1 MKPQPTKPAASQRL
15 LSLDALRGFDM
26 LFIMGFAGLVAALCK
41 LWPGEFSDWTAAQ
54 MGHADWNGFFHHDTI
69 FPLFLFIAGISFPFS
84 LAKQR
89 EKGMSERSIYLKVI
103 RRGLTLVV
111 LGFVYSGLFKLDFAT
126 LRLPSVLGRIGLA
139 WMFAALLFVN
149 FNVRSR
155 AVIAAAI
162 LLGYGLL
169 LQFAAAPDAGG
180 AGPLTLEGNIVGY
193 VDRIVMPT
201 HLLGGRGFDPEGLLS
216 TLPAIVTA
224 MLGMFTG
231 EFVRRSEERTSGSR
245 KALWMAAGAVVLL
258 VLALCLDPLQPINKK
273 LWTPAFVF
281 AAGSLLAGHVRSVLL
296 YNRCAAVAAV
306 ELFLQGH
313 RRQFDHD
320 LHGPADRPR
329 ELHLGVFS
337 SAGWLRNSRPRRPP
351 WSSRR
356 DTSPSA
362 GCCYGSS
369 TGKRYTSK
377 SDRPP
382 TTGRRIRK
390 VRLFSCPETEYDQ
403 LSKIIYRISIK
414 IICFSK
420 FVSYVCGVE
429 NRKRH
434 PMEIEKVIRI
444 LTIFLVVA
452 AFAVKVATHLMFPQS
467 PHGFDLPIV
476 IVLVLCLTNIW
487 RKTDK
492 QEENSNK

>member
-1 MKPQPTKPAASQRL
+1 MKQSERL
-15 LSLDALRGFDM
+15 MSLDALRGFDM
-26 LFIMGFAGLVAALCK
+26 LFIMGFAGLVTALCK
-41 LWPGEFSDWTAAQ
+41 LCPGEFSDWMTAQ

-103 RRGLTLVV
+103 RRGLTLVA

-149 FNVRSR
+149 FNVRTR

-169 LQFAAAPDAGG
+169 LQFVAAPDAGG

-193 VDRIVMPT
+193 VDRIVMPS

-245 KALWMAAGAVVLL
+245 KTLWMAAGAVALL
-258 VLALCLDPLQPINKK
+258 ALALCLDPLQPINKK

-281 AAGSLLAGHVRSVLL
+281 AAGAYSLGMFALFYYIIDVCQWRRWSYFFKVIGVNSITIYMVQRIVRVS
-296 YNRCAAVAAV
+296 
-306 ELFLQGH
+306 
-313 RRQFDHD
+313 
-320 LHGPADRPR
+320 
-329 ELHLGVFS
+329 
-337 SAGWLRNSRPRRPP
+337 
-351 WSSRR
+351 
-356 DTSPSA
+356 
-362 GCCYGSS
+362 
-369 TGKRYTSK
+369 YTSEFFF
-377 SDRPP
+377 
-382 TTGRRIRK
+382 GG
-390 VRLFSCPETEYDQ
+390 L
-403 LSKIIYRISIK
+403 
-414 IICFSK
+414 
-420 FVSYVCGVE
+420 
-429 NRKRH
+429 
-434 PMEIEKVIRI
+434 
-444 LTIFLVVA
+444 A
-452 AFAVKVATHLMFPQS
+452 
-467 PHGFDLPIV
+467 
-476 IVLVLCLTNIW
+476 
-487 RKTDK
+487 
-492 QEENSNK
+492 

>member
-1 MKPQPTKPAASQRL
+1 MKPQPTQPAASQRL

-26 LFIMGFAGLVAALCK
+26 LFIMGFAGLVTALCK
-41 LWPGEFSDWTAAQ
+41 LCPGEFSDWMTAQ

-103 RRGLTLVV
+103 RRGLTLVA

-149 FNVRSR
+149 FNVRTR

-169 LQFAAAPDAGG
+169 LQFVAAPDAGG

-193 VDRIVMPT
+193 VDRIVMPS

-245 KALWMAAGAVVLL
+245 KTLWMAAGAVALL
-258 VLALCLDPLQPINKK
+258 ALALCLDPLQPINKK

-281 AAGSLLAGHVRSVLL
+281 AAGAYSLGMFALFYYIIDVCQWRRWTYFFKVIGVNSITIYMVQRIVRVSYTSEFFFGGLASKLSPEA
-296 YNRCAAVAAV
+296 AAVV
-306 ELFLQGH
+306 L
-313 RRQFDHD
+313 
-320 LHGPADRPR
+320 
-329 ELHLGVFS
+329 
-337 SAGWLRNSRPRRPP
+337 SAGSVAVCWLRL
-351 WSSRR
+351 W
-356 DTSPSA
+356 
-362 GCCYGSS
+362 CL
-369 TGKRYTSK
+369 
-377 SDRPP
+377 DR
-382 TTGRRIRK
+382 TQIY
-390 VRLFSCPETEYDQ
+390 L
-403 LSKIIYRISIK
+403 KI
-414 IICFSK
+414 
-420 FVSYVCGVE
+420 
-429 NRKRH
+429 
-434 PMEIEKVIRI
+434 
-444 LTIFLVVA
+444 
-452 AFAVKVATHLMFPQS
+452 
-467 PHGFDLPIV
+467 
-476 IVLVLCLTNIW
+476 
-487 RKTDK
+487 
-492 QEENSNK
+492 

>member
-1 MKPQPTKPAASQRL
+1 MKPQPTQPAASQRL

-26 LFIMGFAGLVAALCK
+26 LFIMGFAGLVTALCK
-41 LWPGEFSDWTAAQ
+41 LCPGEFSDWMTAQ

-103 RRGLTLVV
+103 RRGLTLVA

-149 FNVRSR
+149 FNVRTR

-169 LQFAAAPDAGG
+169 LQFVAAPDAGG

-193 VDRIVMPT
+193 VDRIVMPS

-231 EFVRRSEERTSGSR
+231 GVTG
-245 KALWMAAGAVVLL
+245 AAGGCAAGAG
-258 VLALCLDPLQPINKK
+258 ALPRPVAADQQETLDSGLRIRRR
-273 LWTPAFVF
+273 
-281 AAGSLLAGHVRSVLL
+281 SLLAGHVRAVLL
-296 YNRCAAVAAV
+296 YNRCVPMAAV

-329 ELHLGVFS
+329 ELHLGVLLRR
-337 SAGWLRNSRPRRPP
+337 AGFETLARGGRRGPLGGVRRRLLAAAVVPRPEKDIPQDLTAPP
-351 WSSRR
+351 M
-356 DTSPSA
+356 
-362 GCCYGSS
+362 
-369 TGKRYTSK
+369 
-377 SDRPP
+377 
-382 TTGRRIRK
+382 TGRRIRK
-390 VRLFSCPETEYDQ
+390 VRLFSCHGNRERPTIENY
-403 LSKIIYRISIK
+403 LSNFNKYYLFFK
-414 IICFSK
+414 NCF
-420 FVSYVCGVE
+420 VCLQC
-429 NRKRH
+429 RKQKRH

-444 LTIFLVVA
+444 LTVFLVVA

-467 PHGFDLPIV
+467 PHGFNLPIA
-476 IVLVLCLTNIW
+476 IGLLLCLTNIW
-487 RKTDK
+487 RKTGK
-492 QEENSNK
+492 QEENSNE

>member
-1 MKPQPTKPAASQRL
+1 MKPQPTQPAASQRL

-26 LFIMGFAGLVAALCK
+26 LFIMGFAGLVTALCK
-41 LWPGEFSDWTAAQ
+41 LCPGEFSDWMTAQ

-103 RRGLTLVV
+103 RRGLTLVA

-149 FNVRSR
+149 FNVRTR

-169 LQFAAAPDAGG
+169 LQFVAAPDGGG

-193 VDRIVMPT
+193 VDRIVMPS

-245 KALWMAAGAVVLL
+245 KTLWMAAGAVALL
-258 VLALCLDPLQPINKK
+258 ALALCLDPLQPINKK
-273 LWTPAFVF
+273 LWTRP
-281 AAGSLLAGHVRSVLL
+281 SYSPPDLLAGHVRAVLL
-296 YNRCAAVAAV
+296 YNRCVPMAAV

-329 ELHLGVFS
+329 ELHLGVLLRR
-337 SAGWLRNSRPRRPP
+337 AGFETLARGGRRGSLGGVRRRLLAAAVVPRPEKDIPQDLTVPP
-351 WSSRR
+351 M
-356 DTSPSA
+356 
-362 GCCYGSS
+362 
-369 TGKRYTSK
+369 TGKAHPK
-377 SDRPP
+377 GAPFFMP
-382 TTGRRIRK
+382 RK
-390 VRLFSCPETEYDQ
+390 PETAN
-403 LSKIIYRISIK
+403 YRK
-414 IICFSK
+414 LF
-420 FVSYVCGVE
+420 
-429 NRKRH
+429 
-434 PMEIEKVIRI
+434 IE
-444 LTIFLVVA
+444 F
-452 AFAVKVATHLMFPQS
+452 Q
-467 PHGFDLPIV
+467 
-476 IVLVLCLTNIW
+476 
-487 RKTDK
+487 
-492 QEENSNK
+492 

>member
-1 MKPQPTKPAASQRL
+1 MKPQPTQPAASQRL

-26 LFIMGFAGLVAALCK
+26 LFIMGFAGLVTALCK
-41 LWPGEFSDWTAAQ
+41 LCPGEFSDWMTAQ

-103 RRGLTLVV
+103 RRGLTLVA

-149 FNVRSR
+149 FNVRTR

-169 LQFAAAPDAGG
+169 LQFVAAPDAGG

-193 VDRIVMPT
+193 VDRIVMPS

-245 KALWMAAGAVVLL
+245 KTLWMAAGAVALL
-258 VLALCLDPLQPINKK
+258 ALALCLDPLQPINKK

-281 AAGSLLAGHVRSVLL
+281 AAGAYSLGMFALFYYIIDVCQWRRWTYFFKVIGVNSITIYMVQRIVR
-296 YNRCAAVAAV
+296 
-306 ELFLQGH
+306 
-313 RRQFDHD
+313 
-320 LHGPADRPR
+320 
-329 ELHLGVFS
+329 
-337 SAGWLRNSRPRRPP
+337 
-351 WSSRR
+351 
-356 DTSPSA
+356 
-362 GCCYGSS
+362 
-369 TGKRYTSK
+369 
-377 SDRPP
+377 
-382 TTGRRIRK
+382 
-390 VRLFSCPETEYDQ
+390 
-403 LSKIIYRISIK
+403 
-414 IICFSK
+414 
-420 FVSYVCGVE
+420 VSE
-429 NRKRH
+429 NRKRPTIENYLSNFNKYYLFFKNCFVCLQCRKQKRH

-444 LTIFLVVA
+444 LTVFLVVA

-467 PHGFDLPIV
+467 PHGFNLPIA
-476 IVLVLCLTNIW
+476 IGLLLCLTNIW
-487 RKTDK
+487 RKTGK
-492 QEENSNK
+492 QEENSNE

>member
-89 EKGMSERSIYLKVI
+89 EKGMSERGIYLKVI

-155 AVIAAAI
+155 AVISAAI

-169 LQFAAAPDAGG
+169 LQFVAAPDAGG

-193 VDRIVMPT
+193 VDRMVMPT

-281 AAGSLLAGHVRSVLL
+281 AAGAYSLGMFALFYYIIDVR
-296 YNRCAAVAAV
+296 
-306 ELFLQGH
+306 QW
-313 RRQFDHD
+313 RR
-320 LHGPADRPR
+320 
-329 ELHLGVFS
+329 
-337 SAGWLRNSRPRRPP
+337 
-351 WSSRR
+351 WS
-356 DTSPSA
+356 
-362 GCCYGSS
+362 Y
-369 TGKRYTSK
+369 
-377 SDRPP
+377 
-382 TTGRRIRK
+382 
-390 VRLFSCPETEYDQ
+390 F
-403 LSKIIYRISIK
+403 
-414 IICFSK
+414 F
-420 FVSYVCGVE
+420 
-429 NRKRH
+429 
-434 PMEIEKVIRI
+434 KVIGVNSITIYMVQRI
-444 LTIFLVVA
+444 VRVSLSLI
-452 AFAVKVATHLMFPQS
+452 H
-467 PHGFDLPIV
+467 I
-476 IVLVLCLTNIW
+476 
-487 RKTDK
+487 
-492 QEENSNK
+492 

>member
-1 MKPQPTKPAASQRL
+1 MKPQPTQPAASQRL

-26 LFIMGFAGLVAALCK
+26 LFIMGFAGLVTALCK
-41 LWPGEFSDWTAAQ
+41 LCPGEFSDWMTAQ

-103 RRGLTLVV
+103 RRGLTLVA

-149 FNVRSR
+149 FNVRTR

-169 LQFAAAPDAGG
+169 LQFVAAPDAGG

-193 VDRIVMPT
+193 VDRIVMPS

-245 KALWMAAGAVVLL
+245 KTLWMAAGAVALL
-258 VLALCLDPLQPINKK
+258 ALALCLDPLQPINKK

-281 AAGSLLAGHVRSVLL
+281 AAGAYSLGMFALF
-296 YNRCAAVAAV
+296 YYINRCVPMAAV

-329 ELHLGVFS
+329 ELHLGVLLRR
-337 SAGWLRNSRPRRPP
+337 AGFETLARGGRRGSLGGVRRRLLAAAVVPRPEKDIPQDLTVPP
-351 WSSRR
+351 
-356 DTSPSA
+356 PM
-362 GCCYGSS
+362 
-369 TGKRYTSK
+369 
-377 SDRPP
+377 
-382 TTGRRIRK
+382 TGRRIRK
-390 VRLFSCPETEYDQ
+390 VRLFS
-403 LSKIIYRISIK
+403 
-414 IICFSK
+414 
-420 FVSYVCGVE
+420 
-429 NRKRH
+429 
-434 PMEIEKVIRI
+434 
-444 LTIFLVVA
+444 
-452 AFAVKVATHLMFPQS
+452 
-467 PHGFDLPIV
+467 
-476 IVLVLCLTNIW
+476 
-487 RKTDK
+487 
-492 QEENSNK
+492 